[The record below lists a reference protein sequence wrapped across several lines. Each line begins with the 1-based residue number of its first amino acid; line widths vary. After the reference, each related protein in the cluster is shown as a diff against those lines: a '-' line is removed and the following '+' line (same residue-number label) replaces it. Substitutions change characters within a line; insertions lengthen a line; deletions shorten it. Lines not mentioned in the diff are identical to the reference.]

1 MDRLLPSAFLCVLLV
16 VWPSI
21 GTGSGLLV
29 QAKPDDYV
37 LQQEC
42 FHWYSEAIS
51 GVVKEPKD
59 KEMDV
64 TESYEFDPK
73 NPQATVDCI
82 RSPHNRTLTIEFSDK
97 QKRDASV
104 KLKLVFQIKGV
115 DYWELDD
122 KKSEV
127 ILTNGSDT
135 TFNGFRNSEV
145 TAGSTFSFSC
155 ADLTLRSQLKDEK
168 TLKLLK
174 VLELRFTRFQVQ
186 PFNMTKESGK
196 FFEDSFDCTT
206 WFTIPIWIG
215 FLVTLL
221 FTAILSFG
229 IYALLEIKTPDRFE
243 NPKGKTITVNTSD

>member
-1 MDRLLPSAFLCVLLV
+1 MHRLLPSVSLCVLLIL
-16 VWPSI
+16 WSSI

-29 QAKPDDYV
+29 QAAPDDYA
-37 LQQEC
+37 LQKEC

-51 GVVKEPKD
+51 GVVKEPKE
-59 KEMDV
+59 KEMEV

-73 NPQATVDCI
+73 NPQATVDCKS
-82 RSPHNRTLTIEFSDK
+82 SPHNRTMTLTFVDK
-97 QKRDASV
+97 RKQDASV
-104 KLKLVFQIKGV
+104 ELKLVFQIKGV

-122 KKSEV
+122 EKSEV
-127 ILTNGSDT
+127 TLINGSDT
-135 TFNGFRNSEV
+135 KFPGFRNSEV
-145 TAGSTFSFSC
+145 TAGSRFSFSC
-155 ADLTLRSQLKDEK
+155 ADLTLRSQLKSEK
-168 TLKLLK
+168 SLK
-174 VLELRFTRFQVQ
+174 VLELKFTRFQVQ

-221 FTAILSFG
+221 FTAILTFG
-229 IYALLEIKTPDRFE
+229 VYALLEIKTPDRFE